1 MARRPSALPPALP
14 WPVFSRA
21 EAVRAG
27 VPADRLRRPDLAQLR
42 RGLYARRDIPLEEID
57 LAAALCRHDPQ
68 LVIVGLSAARL
79 LDIPLP
85 ERLER
90 WGEGTPVEVA
100 TSGGRGRS
108 DQVVRW
114 HDLSLLDGDI
124 QRTGYRHGP
133 SGRTSPLPMTTRART
148 WRDLA
153 GHLGSTALVSA
164 GDHLLRVPRPELEG
178 RTDPWCTRE
187 ELLAVA
193 TGRHAGSLR
202 AAIAQMRVG
211 ADSPK
216 ETEMRLAFI
225 AAGLPEP
232 EINVPLRGPDG
243 ITRHAPDFQWRD
255 FSVCAEYDGI
265 GHSDPEQI
273 QRDIRRARRARAAG
287 FLELRLFAAD
297 LRQDCA
303 PAIRVVRDELV
314 ARGWRSAP

>member
-1 MARRPSALPPALP
+1 MVRRPSALPPALP

-21 EAVRAG
+21 EAMRAG
-27 VPADRLRRPDLAQLR
+27 VPVDRLRRPDLAQLR
-42 RGLYARRDIPLEEID
+42 RGLYARRDLPLEEIH
-57 LAAALCRHDPQ
+57 LAAALCRNDPQ

-79 LDIPLP
+79 LGIPLP
-85 ERLER
+85 EQFER
-90 WGEGTPVEVA
+90 WSEGTPVEVS

-114 HDLSLLDGDI
+114 HDLSLSDGDI
-124 QRTGYRHGP
+124 QRTGYRHRP

-153 GHLGSTALVSA
+153 GHLGPTSLISA
-164 GDHLLRVPRPELEG
+164 GDHLLRIPRPGLEG
-178 RTDPWCTRE
+178 RTAPWCTRE

-202 AAIAQMRVG
+202 AAIARMRVG

-216 ETEMRLAFI
+216 ETELRLAFI

-232 EINVPLRGPDG
+232 EVNVPLRGPDG
-243 ITRHAPDFQWRD
+243 ITRHAPDFQWPD
-255 FSVCAEYDGI
+255 FAVCAEYDGM
-265 GHSDPEQI
+265 GHSEPEQI

-287 FLELRLFAAD
+287 FLELRLFAGD
-297 LRQDCA
+297 LHQDCA
-303 PAIRVVRDELV
+303 PAIRIVRNELA
-314 ARGWRSAP
+314 ARGWRPAP